1 MISQLFGLFF
11 SHVSG
16 KALRALA
23 IVLMVSGCAS
33 TSQGPDDQWAQADGS
48 AGASE
53 VSDNDPIE
61 LLNRFVFAFN
71 DAVDVTLFQPASALY
86 RFVLPEEVRDSVRN
100 FMRNISSPVILA
112 NDLLQGEWERAE
124 STTTRFFVN
133 TTIGLAGLFDVA
145 DDMGYEYHDEDF
157 GQTLAT
163 YGTGE
168 GFYLVLPFLGPSN
181 VRDGAGLV
189 VDSLLDPLTYILSSE
204 AAIGRRA
211 LSSVDT
217 RSRNIEL
224 VEDIKRDSID
234 YYARVRS
241 LYRQRRESEI
251 TNGVEEDD
259 FLRPGL
265 TSLPR
270 ENEQLGLLVPR
281 SVPLSE

>member
-1 MISQLFGLFF
+1 MVSQLFGLFF

-16 KALRALA
+16 KVLRALA
-23 IVLMVSGCAS
+23 IVLIVSGCAS

-133 TTIGLAGLFDVA
+133 STIGLAGLFDVA

>member
-1 MISQLFGLFF
+1 MLI
-11 SHVSG
+11 
-16 KALRALA
+16 
-23 IVLMVSGCAS
+23 VSGCAS
-33 TSQGPDDQWAQADGS
+33 SPNGPSDQWAQADGDVS
-48 AGASE
+48 TAE
-53 VSDNDPIE
+53 VSDNDPVE

-124 STTTRFFVN
+124 STTTRFFIN
-133 TTIGLAGLFDVA
+133 STIGLAGVFDIA
-145 DDMGYEYHDEDF
+145 KDMGYEYHDEDF

-163 YGTGE
+163 YGAGE

-181 VRDGAGLV
+181 LRDGAGLV
-189 VDSLLDPLTYILSSE
+189 VDSLLDPLTYILSTE

-211 LSSVDT
+211 LSAVDT

-224 VEDIKRDSID
+224 VEDLKRDSID
-234 YYARVRS
+234 YYARIRS
-241 LYRQRRESEI
+241 LYRQRRENEI
-251 TNGVEEDD
+251 SNGVEEDD

-270 ENEQLGLLVPR
+270 EHEQLGFLVPR
-281 SVPLSE
+281 RAPLSE

>member
-1 MISQLFGLFF
+1 MFSQLFGLFF

-16 KALRALA
+16 KVLRALA
-23 IVLMVSGCAS
+23 IVLIVSGCAS
-33 TSQGPDDQWAQADGS
+33 SPKSPDDQWAQADGT

-53 VSDNDPIE
+53 VSDNDPVE

-112 NDLLQGEWERAE
+112 NDLLQGEWDRAE
-124 STTTRFFVN
+124 ATTTRFFVN

-163 YGTGE
+163 YGAGE
-168 GFYLVLPFLGPSN
+168 GMYLVLPFLGPSN
-181 VRDGAGLV
+181 IRDGAGLV
-189 VDSLLDPLTYILSSE
+189 VDSFLDPLTYVLSSE
-204 AAIGRRA
+204 AAIARRGISA
-211 LSSVDT
+211 VDT
-217 RSRNIEL
+217 RSRNIEV
-224 VEDIKRDSID
+224 VEDLKRDSID
-234 YYARVRS
+234 YYARIRS

-251 TNGVEEDD
+251 SNGVEEDD

-265 TSLPR
+265 TSLPI

-281 SVPLSE
+281 KAPLSE